1 LELGYDIVL
10 RHFDGFLMVFGSKNG
25 FLMVFGQKMKKN
37 PKTIKTSGSFC
48 HFKWRFHI
56 GKSIF
61 CIFQGGDP
69 GKLKNG
75 LKKWFFDRFLM
86 VF

>member
-1 LELGYDIVL
+1 MTSI
-10 RHFDGFLMVFGSKNG
+10 FNGFGVKKWFLGSK
-25 FLMVFGQKMKKN
+25 MVKTMVLGSKMKKTS
-37 PKTIKTSGSFC
+37 KTTKTSGSFC

-75 LKKWFFDRFLM
+75 VKKWFLGV
-86 VF
+86 VFGHF

>member
-1 LELGYDIVL
+1 MVKTMVL
-10 RHFDGFLMVFGSKNG
+10 GSKNE
-25 FLMVFGQKMKKN
+25 KSIKI
-37 PKTIKTSGSFC
+37 TKTSGSFC

-61 CIFQGGDP
+61 CIFQGGYP

-75 LKKWFFDRFLM
+75 VKKWFLEVFFDQF
-86 VF
+86 